1 MSRHQSSDEALPRLE
16 HVRPLDG
23 RRVLVVWKGGKQQT
37 VDVSPALLSK
47 RVFIRLRT
55 DDELFRQ
62 MRVNEYGNA
71 VEWPDGA
78 ELSAIWIERLA
89 PASIDNDD
97 FREAMEELGLSLEG
111 MAARLGV
118 SRRLVA
124 DYRKDKPIPELVGLA
139 VLQLMDLKKR
149 AG

>member
-1 MSRHQSSDEALPRLE
+1 
-16 HVRPLDG
+16 
-23 RRVLVVWKGGKQQT
+23 
-37 VDVSPALLSK
+37 
-47 RVFIRLRT
+47 
-55 DDELFRQ
+55 